1 LDDQLEGGTELHCF
15 GGFIVAEY
23 YGLTRPTADID
34 VIEAVGAASLKTL
47 AEVAGKG
54 SDLEKTHHVYL
65 DIVTVAAV
73 PENYE
78 TRLIDVYQHT
88 FDKLRLRAFE
98 KHDLA
103 LAKLTRNNDR
113 DREDVRRLAGGPGLD
128 PEILEER
135 YTTELRF
142 QSTNVGRDDLTLSL
156 WIEMIREIQRR

>member
-1 LDDQLEGGTELHCF
+1 M
-15 GGFIVAEY
+15 
-23 YGLTRPTADID
+23 
-34 VIEAVGAASLKTL
+34 
-47 AEVAGKG
+47 GKG
-54 SDLEKTHHVYL
+54 SALENTHHVYL
-65 DIVTVAAV
+65 DIVTVATV

-78 TRLIDVYQHT
+78 ARLSDVYPDT

-128 PEILEER
+128 PKILEER

-142 QSTNVGRDDLTLSL
+142 Q
-156 WIEMIREIQRR
+156 